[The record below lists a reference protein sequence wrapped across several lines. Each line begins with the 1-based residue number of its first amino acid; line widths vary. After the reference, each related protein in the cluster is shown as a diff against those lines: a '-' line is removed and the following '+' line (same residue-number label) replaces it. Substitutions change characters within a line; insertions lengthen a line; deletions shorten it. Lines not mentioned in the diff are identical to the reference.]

1 MHLRAASECRDFVQR
16 LLAIGDPRNY
26 GWAVTAT
33 FYAALHTIRAYF
45 GAKGVEVASHV
56 DGERLFRDMPELRA
70 AVAPFKGLKQASEA
84 ARYYNVS
91 MTEKNVRDSVQMA
104 ERIASLINPKT
115 RRLCPNAFEGTP
127 PLPGT

>member
-1 MHLRAASECRDFVQR
+1 MHLRAASECREFVKR
-16 LLAIGDPRNY
+16 MLSIGDARNY

-70 AVAPFKGLKQASEA
+70 AVPPFKGLKQASEA

-91 MTEKNVRDSVQMA
+91 MTEKNVRDAVEMA
-104 ERIASLINPKT
+104 ERISSLINPKT
-115 RRLCPNAFEGTP
+115 RRICPGVFDDTRV
-127 PLPGT
+127 LPGT